1 MAISPYLKK
10 LRDHVGTDLLLT
22 CAVAAIVRNEAGQ
35 ILFQR
40 RTDDGL
46 WSLPAGS
53 LDPGETPAAG
63 IVREVQEETGLEVEP
78 VGIIGVFGGKPFRHR
93 YPHGDVTEYV
103 TVVFEC
109 RVVGGSLGGE
119 LDETLELQY
128 FSVSER
134 PALQLSFPEE
144 MFSASASNALFNR

>member
-1 MAISPYLKK
+1 MPISPYLKK

-22 CAVAAIVRNEAGQ
+22 CAVAAIVRNDAGH

-63 IVREVQEETGLEVEP
+63 IVREVREETGLEVEP
-78 VGIIGVFGGKPFRHR
+78 VGIIGVFGGEAFRHR

-103 TVVFEC
+103 AIVFEC

-119 LDETLELQY
+119 ADETLELKY
-128 FSVSER
+128 FPAAER
-134 PALQLSFPEE
+134 PTLHLPFPDEV
-144 MFSASASNALFNR
+144 FTRAASTALFNR

>member
-40 RTDDGL
+40 RTDDGQ

-63 IVREVQEETGLEVEP
+63 IVREVREETGLEVEP
-78 VGIIGVFGGKPFRHR
+78 IGIIGVFGGEAFRHR

-103 TVVFEC
+103 AVVFEC
-109 RVVGGSLGGE
+109 RVVSGSLGGE
-119 LDETLELQY
+119 RDETLELKY
-128 FSVSER
+128 FSASER
-134 PALQLSFPEE
+134 PTLQLRFPDE
-144 MFSASASNALFNR
+144 MFTASASNALFNR

>member
-22 CAVAAIVRNEAGQ
+22 CAVAAIVRNDAGQ

-40 RTDDGL
+40 RTDDGQ

-63 IVREVQEETGLEVEP
+63 IVREVREETGLEVEP
-78 VGIIGVFGGKPFRHR
+78 IGIIGVFGGEAFRHR

-103 TVVFEC
+103 AVVFEC

-119 LDETLELQY
+119 RDETLELKY
-128 FSVSER
+128 FSASER
-134 PALQLSFPEE
+134 PSLQLHFPDE
-144 MFSASASNALFNR
+144 MFTASASNALFNR